1 MQFPVR
7 MTFKILALSP
17 QISVTDAGGRLLF
30 YIKQKAFR
38 LKESVTVFADRE
50 QTRPVYRIAADRVID
65 FSAQYHFENESGTR
79 LGAIRRK
86 GMRSLWRAHY
96 EILSG
101 DEPVMAIREENPWSK
116 IANGLLENIPIVGLF
131 SGYLFHP
138 AFLVTRIDGT
148 PVLRVRKQAA
158 FLEGLYEIQKLGE
171 LSPVEE
177 GLGVLGIVMMTLL
190 ERRRG

>member
-1 MQFPVR
+1 

-17 QISVTDAGGRLLF
+17 QISVTDGSGRLLF
-30 YIKQKAFR
+30 YIKQKAFK

-50 QTRPVYRIAADRVID
+50 QTQPVYRIAADRVID
-65 FSAQYHFENESGTR
+65 FSAQYHFENEGGTR
-79 LGAIRRK
+79 LGTIRRK

-96 EILSG
+96 EILNG
-101 DEPVMAIREENPWSK
+101 DQPAMSIREENPWSK
-116 IANGLLENIPIVGLF
+116 IANGLLENVPIVGLF

-158 FLEGLYEIQKLGE
+158 FLEGLYEIQKVGE
-171 LSPVEE
+171 LSQVEE

>member
-1 MQFPVR
+1 MQFPVKL
-7 MTFKILALSP
+7 TFKILALSP
-17 QISVTDAGGRLLF
+17 QISVTDASGTLLF
-30 YIKQKAFR
+30 YIKQKAFK

-50 QTRPVYRIAADRVID
+50 QKRPVYRIAADRVID

-96 EILSG
+96 EILNG

-116 IANGLLENIPIVGLF
+116 IANGLLENVPIVGLF

-138 AFLVTRIDGT
+138 AFLVSRIDGT

-158 FLEGLYEIQKLGE
+158 FLEGLYEIQKVGE
-171 LSPVEE
+171 LSQVEE